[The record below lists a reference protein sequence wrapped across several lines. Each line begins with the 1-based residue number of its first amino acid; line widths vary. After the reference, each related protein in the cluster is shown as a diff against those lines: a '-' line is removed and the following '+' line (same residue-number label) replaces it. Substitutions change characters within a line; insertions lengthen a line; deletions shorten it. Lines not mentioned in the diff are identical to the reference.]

1 MLRTDRFHSFG
12 QFLDGRRR
20 FDVEETQQNLR
31 TFTVNDPERK
41 RRLELLAERIAQLP
55 EPPKRI
61 LAMYYY
67 EGANLAD
74 IAAGFNLSKTQ
85 ICQMHAEVVNE
96 LRKYMRSV
104 WIERGRNGA
113 CGNEAARGA

>member
-41 RRLELLAERIAQLP
+41 GRLELLAERIAQLP
-55 EPPKRI
+55 EALKNVS
-61 LAMYYY
+61 AMYYY
-67 EGANLAD
+67 EGASLGDLA
-74 IAAGFNLSKTQ
+74 ACFNLSKAQ
-85 ICQMHAEVVNE
+85 ICQIHAEAVNE
-96 LRKYMRSV
+96 LRQYVCSAWV
-104 WIERGRNGA
+104 EREQ
-113 CGNEAARGA
+113 NEAR